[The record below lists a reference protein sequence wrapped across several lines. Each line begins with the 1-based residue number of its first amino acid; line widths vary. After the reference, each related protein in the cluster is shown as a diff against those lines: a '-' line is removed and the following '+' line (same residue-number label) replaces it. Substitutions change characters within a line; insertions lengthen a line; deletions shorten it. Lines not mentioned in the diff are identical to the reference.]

1 MDNRSYLE
9 VLHGQAREIRNRNL
23 IFVGTTWSLTRCD
36 PSQLRHGVRV
46 EQALPRG
53 VGELTPLQAL
63 RNAVSDHKVGFRK
76 DMRVELLLVQGVRPD
91 RRDVRA
97 APQVLSPQQRGGRGR
112 DDQVAQGPD
121 IAGF

>member
-1 MDNRSYLE
+1 MDSRSYLE

-23 IFVGTTWSLTRCD
+23 IFVGTTWSLVRCD
-36 PSQLRHGVRV
+36 PSQLRHVVRV
-46 EQALPRG
+46 EQALPRS

-63 RNAVSDHKVGFRK
+63 RNAVGDHKVGPRK
-76 DMRVELLLVQGVRPD
+76 DLRVELLLVQGVRPD

-97 APQVLSPQQRGGRGR
+97 APQVLRPQQRGGRGR
-112 DDQVAQGPD
+112 DDQIARGPD